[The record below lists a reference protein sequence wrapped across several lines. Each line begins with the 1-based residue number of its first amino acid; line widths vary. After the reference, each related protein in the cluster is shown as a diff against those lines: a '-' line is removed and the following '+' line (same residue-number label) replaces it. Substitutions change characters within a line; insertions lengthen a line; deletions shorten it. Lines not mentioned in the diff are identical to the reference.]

1 MIVSRLLLIAA
12 VVAAGGIDLVFSAW
26 RQRSQHIEIEQLRDE
41 IRLEQLR
48 LRSLRSEFQ
57 FAITRAVGRSMS
69 SNGTSPAP
77 KRMQPVPEGTTSA
90 RIAAI
95 ADTGGGHGF

>member
-12 VVAAGGIDLVFSAW
+12 VVAAGGIDLVFNAW
-26 RQRSQHIEIEQLRDE
+26 RQRSQHLKIEKLRDE
-41 IRLEQLR
+41 INLEQLR

-69 SNGTSPAP
+69 STAASPAP
-77 KRMQPVPEGTTSA
+77 KRTQPVPEGTTSA
-90 RIAAI
+90 RIAAVV
-95 ADTGGGHGF
+95 DTGGGHGF